1 MELEG
6 IKMVSG
12 QPQGPGQY
20 PMYQPVYQPPQRTA
34 GEMIKSMVSD
44 TLLALIV
51 FVSLLLAMIGAWMV
65 WLMDPGTGQDLGLVL
80 RSLGATGLAGVA
92 LAAILLRHDMDK
104 YVRAALV
111 LFATVVTV
119 MAFWGAMPF

>member
-1 MELEG
+1 
-6 IKMVSG
+6 
-12 QPQGPGQY
+12 
-20 PMYQPVYQPPQRTA
+20 
-34 GEMIKSMVSD
+34 MIKSMVSD
-44 TLLALIV
+44 TLLALII

-111 LFATVVTV
+111 LFATVLTV
-119 MAFWGAMPF
+119 MAFWNTL